1 MKLFSYYIKKE
12 YIHTYIYI
20 YIYKI
25 KKIKD
30 DDDDQI
36 IKIARKP
43 ELTTENDRWT
53 QLDPNKYMRDSA

>member
-12 YIHTYIYI
+12 YIHTYI

-43 ELTTENDRWT
+43 ELTTENDR
-53 QLDPNKYMRDSA
+53 